1 MMFLFLNILLSSL
14 EINVVMSLRSLKQ
27 CKYLAAEGAVNSH
40 ILFNF
45 LTFCPYFL
53 YLRYVTILTLVRVRT
68 EQKGLYT
75 VLVTNGDDT
84 KEVTFD
90 LEVRG
95 ERLF

>member
-1 MMFLFLNILLSSL
+1 
-14 EINVVMSLRSLKQ
+14 MSLHSLKQ
-27 CKYLAAEGAVNSH
+27 CKYLAAEGAVNS
-40 ILFNF
+40 LFNF

>member
-1 MMFLFLNILLSSL
+1 MNNHIPLSFTPF
-14 EINVVMSLRSLKQ
+14 V
-27 CKYLAAEGAVNSH
+27 H
-40 ILFNF
+40 I
-45 LTFCPYFL
+45 TS
-53 YLRYVTILTLVRVRT
+53 LRYVSILTLVRVRT

-75 VLVTNGDDT
+75 VHVTNGDDT

>member
-1 MMFLFLNILLSSL
+1 MREGILSVSL
-14 EINVVMSLRSLKQ
+14 LPFV
-27 CKYLAAEGAVNSH
+27 
-40 ILFNF
+40 FF
-45 LTFCPYFL
+45 

-75 VLVTNGDDT
+75 VLVTNGDDA